1 MTEQRPHVHKDDHPR
16 NVEIARRAI
25 VFDDFFQ
32 IEEAYLRHEKFDG
45 TMSET
50 VRRLSFERG
59 DGVAAL
65 VVNTDAQ
72 TVLLVEQL
80 RYPTL
85 KKGDGWIVEIIAG
98 MLEPD
103 ESPEACIRREIL
115 EETGYRARTLRHVS
129 TFYTSPGGTSER
141 IHLYYGEVTDAGK
154 VAMGG
159 GAEHEGEDIRVLA
172 MPLREVWDTMDA
184 GRFQDAKTLIALM
197 WLRDNGAANRHA

>member
-1 MTEQRPHVHKDDHPR
+1 MHKDDHPR
-16 NVEIARRAI
+16 NVEIERCDV

-32 IEEAYLRHEKFDG
+32 IEEAYLRHERFDG
-45 TMSET
+45 SMSET

-72 TVLLVEQL
+72 AVLFVEQF

-85 KKGDGWIVEIIAG
+85 KKGDGWIVEVIAG

-141 IHLYYGEVTDAGK
+141 IHLYYGEVTDTGK
-154 VAMGG
+154 VAAGG
-159 GAEHEGEDIRVLA
+159 GADHEGEDIRVIA
-172 MPLREVWDTMDA
+172 MPLREVWDA
-184 GRFQDAKTLIALM
+184 LAGGRFQDAKTLIALW
-197 WLRDNGAANRHA
+197 WLKDKVKR

>member
-1 MTEQRPHVHKDDHPR
+1 VHKDDHPR
-16 NVEIARRAI
+16 NVEIERREI
-25 VFDDFFQ
+25 VFNDFFQ
-32 IEEAYLRHEKFDG
+32 IEEAYLRREQFDG

-65 VVNTDAQ
+65 VANTDAQ
-72 TVLLVEQL
+72 TVLLVEQF

-85 KKGDGWIVEIIAG
+85 KNGDGWVIEVIAG

-103 ESPEACIRREIL
+103 EAPEACIRREIL
-115 EETGYRARTLRHVS
+115 EETGYRAGRLRHIS

-141 IHLYYGEVTDAGK
+141 IFLYYGEVTDAEK
-154 VAMGG
+154 VAEGG
-159 GAEHEGEDIRVLA
+159 GAASEDEDIRVLE
-172 MPLREVWDTMDA
+172 MPLAEAWDALTA

-197 WLRDNGAANRHA
+197 WLRDNLRR

>member
-1 MTEQRPHVHKDDHPR
+1 VHKDDHPQ

-32 IEEAYLRHEKFDG
+32 IEEAHLRHEQFDG

-65 VVNTDAQ
+65 VVNVEAQ
-72 TVLLVEQL
+72 TVLLVEQF

-85 KKGDGWIVEIIAG
+85 KRGDGWIVEVIAG

-103 ESPEACIRREIL
+103 EAPEACIRREIL
-115 EETGYRARTLRHVS
+115 EETGYRVRALRHLS

-141 IHLYYGEVTDAGK
+141 IFLFYGEVTDAEK
-154 VAMGG
+154 VAQGG
-159 GAEHEGEDIRVLA
+159 GAAHEGEDIRVLA
-172 MPLREVWDTMDA
+172 MPFGEVWDALDA

-197 WLRDNGAANRHA
+197 WLRDRGAPA

>member
-1 MTEQRPHVHKDDHPR
+1 MHKENRPKTVHIDSKET
-16 NVEIARRAI
+16 VY
-25 VFDDFFQ
+25 DDFFQ
-32 IEEAYLRHEKFDG
+32 IEEAHLRHEQFDG

-65 VVNTDAQ
+65 VVNVEAQ
-72 TVLLVEQL
+72 TVLMVEQF

-85 KKGDGWIVEIIAG
+85 KHGDGWIVEVIAG

-103 ESPEACIRREIL
+103 EAPETCIRREIL
-115 EETGYRARTLRHVS
+115 EETGYRVRALRHVS

-141 IHLYYGEVTDAGK
+141 IFLFYGEVTDAQK
-154 VAMGG
+154 IAQGG
-159 GAEHEGEDIRVLA
+159 GSAHEGEDIRVLEI
-172 MPLREVWDTMDA
+172 PLIEVWDALDA

-197 WLRDNGAANRHA
+197 WLRDRGTPT

>member
-1 MTEQRPHVHKDDHPR
+1 MTERRPHVHKDEHPR

-154 VAMGG
+154 VAAGG
-159 GAEHEGEDIRVLA
+159 GADHEGEDIRVLA
-172 MPLREVWDTMDA
+172 MPLREAWDALDA

-197 WLRDNGAANRHA
+197 WLKGRMET

>member
-1 MTEQRPHVHKDDHPR
+1 MPHDNQPQA
-16 NVEIARRAI
+16 VEIERRET
-25 VFDDFFQ
+25 VFDDVFQ
-32 IEEAYLRHEKFDG
+32 IEEAYLRHERFDG
-45 TMSET
+45 SMSET

-72 TVLLVEQL
+72 TVLFVEQF

-85 KKGDGWIVEIIAG
+85 KKGNGWIVEVIAG

-154 VAMGG
+154 VAAGG
-159 GAEHEGEDIRVLA
+159 GADHEGEDIRVVA
-172 MPLREVWDTMDA
+172 MPLREVWDA
-184 GRFQDAKTLIALM
+184 LVGGRFQDAKTLIALW
-197 WLRDNGAANRHA
+197 WLKDKVKR